1 MAVQFGEKK
10 YQQKEG
16 ESDQD
21 GYVYCAI
28 YNIQYIY
35 IYIKYIDIYKK
46 YIYIKYIYIYIYI
59 TKQNFCIIKI
69 C

>member
-10 YQQKEG
+10 YQEKEG

-35 IYIKYIDIYKK
+35 IKK
-46 YIYIKYIYIYIYI
+46 YIYI
-59 TKQNFCIIKI
+59 
-69 C
+69 

>member
-10 YQQKEG
+10 YQEKEG

-21 GYVYCAI
+21 GYVLYCAI

-35 IYIKYIDIYKK
+35 IKKKIYIYIYKK
-46 YIYIKYIYIYIYI
+46 YIYIKYIYI
-59 TKQNFCIIKI
+59 
-69 C
+69 